1 VCIAVGEPSTLL
13 GAAVVSSP
21 TVVDLQP
28 RREEKTMTRTFVN
41 LLLPCLLGLGTAAAL
56 TSSPAVAQDVAIAN
70 ARIIVGNGTV
80 IDSGTLIVRGGRI
93 DSVSAGASDTQ
104 GLTMIDA
111 AGLTAMP
118 GFIDAHKHINTGP
131 DEREQMQALLEAGY
145 TTILS
150 GGGPPDGNIMLRDHI
165 ESGRIN
171 GPRIIPSGRIS
182 LRDNT
187 PERARGQVRE
197 LAAMGVKFTGE
208 ISLTPEPGPSP
219 HEIEVLR
226 AVLDEAEQAGVTVQV
241 HAVST
246 PAMVAAIETGARR
259 LVHLPNKDWVSRDA
273 AQKLAATNTMI
284 LGTIGFG
291 APVFGVFAEDNMPR
305 FRDGE
310 AWPEAIAGA
319 NRDDDGFAMG
329 TEAGYTI
336 VNARTVWD
344 QGGILGYCTDTGYE
358 PRAGLEHELQSYNV
372 VFSMRDIVE
381 LMGPNTAAYINM
393 GDELGTLEEG
403 KLADIVLLD
412 GNPMEGYWNMLNAK
426 VVLKEGVVL
435 VDKR

>member
-1 VCIAVGEPSTLL
+1 
-13 GAAVVSSP
+13 
-21 TVVDLQP
+21 
-28 RREEKTMTRTFVN
+28 MTRTFVN
-41 LLLPCLLGLGTAAAL
+41 LLLTCLLGLGTAAAL

-319 NRDDDGFAMG
+319 NRDDRQRSHGLGPGRHPRLLHGHGLRA
-329 TEAGYTI
+329 E
-336 VNARTVWD
+336 
-344 QGGILGYCTDTGYE
+344 GG
-358 PRAGLEHELQSYNV
+358 PRARAAVVQCRLLDAGHRRAHGAEHSGIHQHGRRARNTRGGQARRHCPAGRQPHGRLLEHAERQS
-372 VFSMRDIVE
+372 R
-381 LMGPNTAAYINM
+381 A
-393 GDELGTLEEG
+393 EG
-403 KLADIVLLD
+403 RRRTRRQALT
-412 GNPMEGYWNMLNAK
+412 P
-426 VVLKEGVVL
+426 
-435 VDKR
+435 R